1 MAVATCY
8 SNFIAYI
15 FAPGVLVTPLGA
27 LSIIVSSVLAHFVL
41 KERLEKLGVLGCV
54 SCINLA
60 TQPGF
65 LAYVVTAL
73 LLVGALV
80 LFFEPRYA
88 IGVSIKLT
96 LDGVNQAAYPYTWL
110 FLNCLWG
117 FSNKL
122 PEQGNCQPRI
132 NSSAERTCT
141 QARDHVMP
149 PQAFLRALTR
159 ADNSSKSGIFG

>member
-1 MAVATCY
+1 MGSLTV
-8 SNFIAYI
+8 
-15 FAPGVLVTPLGA
+15 V
-27 LSIIVSSVLAHFVL
+27 SI
-41 KERLEKLGVLGCV
+41 K
-54 SCINLA
+54 
-60 TQPGF
+60 
-65 LAYVVTAL
+65 
-73 LLVGALV
+73 
-80 LFFEPRYA
+80 A
-88 IGVSIKLT
+88 IGVAIKLT